1 MLRRIVYLI
10 GAGPGAPDLISA
22 RGLRCLQASDVVIY
36 DHLVHPRLLHHAPR
50 HAERIDVG
58 SAAPE
63 RMNQEAI
70 CYLIAEKARE
80 GQLVAR
86 LKWGDPFVFDQGGV
100 EALFLHEQNIP
111 FEVVPGVPSAIG
123 AAAYAG
129 IPVTYPGAGDTLTFV
144 RGYEDEGR
152 GTPSADWAAL
162 AKLEGTIV
170 SYAGPRQLAAMVN
183 ELLANGRPP
192 EESAAIIS
200 NGTLLSQETVTGTL
214 GALASQLREKLPS
227 GASMLV
233 VGKVVGLRDHLR
245 WFDAR
250 PLFGRRV
257 LVTRSREQSAEMVDL
272 LEAQGAE
279 AIEAPL
285 INIVPP
291 DDYGPLDQA
300 CENAGAFDWIVF
312 TSANGATAFM
322 DRLLGGPRDVRALAD
337 AKLCAVGPGTATRLT
352 RFGLKIDLIPED
364 HSAEG
369 VVSALKATASLKGAR
384 VLFPKADIA
393 RDTLPEDLRAS
404 GAEVT
409 EVVAYRTVT
418 AEGDVHLGI
427 YRQLLDRQIDA
438 VTFSSAS
445 AVRAFVSIYGEDQA
459 VDLLGHTTVATIG
472 PVTADAARRY
482 GITPQ
487 ITPAVSTVTALVDSL
502 VAHFASVPQAT

>member
-10 GAGPGAPDLISA
+10 GAGPGAADLISA
-22 RGLRCLQASDVVIY
+22 RGLRCVQAANVVIY
-36 DHLVHPRLLHHAPR
+36 DHLVHPRLLHQAPDD
-50 HAERIDVG
+50 AERIDVG

-63 RMNQEAI
+63 RMDQEAI

-80 GQLVAR
+80 GKLIAR
-86 LKWGDPFVFDQGGV
+86 LKWGDPFVFDQGGI
-100 EALFLHEQNIP
+100 EALFLHEQDIP

-123 AAAYAG
+123 TTAYAG

-152 GTPSADWAAL
+152 ATPSADWASL

-170 SYAGPRQLAAMVN
+170 SYAGPRQLAAMVK
-183 ELLANGRPP
+183 ELLANGRPA

-214 GALASQLREKLPS
+214 GQLSDRLREKLPS
-227 GASMLV
+227 SASMLV

-272 LEAQGAE
+272 LEAHGAE

-291 DDYGPLDQA
+291 DDYGPLDKA

-312 TSANGATAFM
+312 TSANGASAFM
-322 DRLLGGPRDVRALAD
+322 DRLLVGPRDVRALAD
-337 AKLCAVGPGTATRLT
+337 AKLCAVGPGTAARLT
-352 RFGLKIDLIPED
+352 RFGIKVDLVPED
-364 HSAEG
+364 HAAEG
-369 VVSALKATASLKGAR
+369 VVNALKATGSIKGAR

-393 RDTLPEDLRAS
+393 RDTLPEDLRAA

-418 AEGDVHLGI
+418 AESDAHLGI

-459 VDLLGHTTVATIG
+459 VDLLSHTTVATIG
-472 PVTADAARRY
+472 PVTADAALRY

-487 ITPAVSTVTALVDSL
+487 ITPPVSTVAALVDAL
-502 VAHFASVPQAT
+502 VTHFSSVPQAT